1 MTILNYFSFYF
12 HKNKELPTEEGK
24 PLWKLIL
31 EQFDDLLVKILLGA
45 ALISFVSTHFSF
57 LQFLLITELKNL

>member
-1 MTILNYFSFYF
+1 LL
-12 HKNKELPTEEGK
+12 KELPTEEGK

-45 ALISFVSTHFSF
+45 ALISFVSSIF
-57 LQFLLITELKNL
+57 LFDFVENFFYKLILI